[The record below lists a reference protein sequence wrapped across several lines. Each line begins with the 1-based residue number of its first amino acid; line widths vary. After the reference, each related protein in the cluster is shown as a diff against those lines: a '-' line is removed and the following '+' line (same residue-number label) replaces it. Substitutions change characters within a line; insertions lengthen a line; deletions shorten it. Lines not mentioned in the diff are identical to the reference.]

1 LALTGAQ
8 GALMKICFVVR
19 SVAGQAPTYTTT
31 HLAFEAFRRGHLVAF
46 ASIQGFNYSDTQGV
60 RATVVIPRDR
70 QVNTPRDFLEALNH
84 PYAIRTEMGLEDFDV
99 VFLRYNP
106 AQSGVERSHNPAI
119 EFGRLLKQKRVLVVN
134 DPAGLERASSKMYL
148 MSLPASVRAK
158 TLVSRSPQRIK
169 EFIRELRR
177 PVIIKPL
184 NGYGGQDVF
193 LVKNAKDIN
202 LNQIISAVAKS
213 GYVMAQEYLTEIKK
227 GDKRL
232 LLLNGEPIFIGNQP
246 AIYKRMAPPDDIRAN
261 IHVGGTRR
269 PAELTDKERLIVE
282 KIRSRIVADGLYF
295 VGADLI
301 GEKLIEL
308 NVFCPGGI
316 HNINELYGINVGE
329 YVIADLER
337 RSRVWRTHAFQ
348 QQTPVSTRPAYA

>member
-1 LALTGAQ
+1 
-8 GALMKICFVVR
+8 MKVCFVVR
-19 SVAGQAPTYTTT
+19 SALGQAPTYTTT
-31 HLAFEAFRRGHLVAF
+31 HLAFEAFKRGHLVAF
-46 ASIQGFNYSDTQGV
+46 ASIQSFVYSDNQGV

-70 QVNTPRDFLEALNH
+70 QVTTPRDFLEALNH
-84 PYAIRTEMGLEDFDV
+84 PFAIRTEMSLEDFDV

-106 AQSGVERSHNPAI
+106 AAGGERGHNPAI
-119 EFGRLLKQKRVLVVN
+119 EFGRLLKQRRVLVVN
-134 DPAGLERASSKMYL
+134 DPAGLERAASKMYL
-148 MSLPASVRAK
+148 MSLPAQVRAK
-158 TLVSRSPQRIK
+158 TLVSRHPQRIK

-184 NGYGGQDVF
+184 NGFGGQDVF
-193 LVKNAKDIN
+193 LVKNTKDLNI
-202 LNQIISAVAKS
+202 NQIISAVAKS
-213 GYVMAQEYLTEIKK
+213 GYVMAQEYLTEAKR

-232 LLLNGEPIFIGNQP
+232 LLLNGEPIVIDGKP
-246 AIYKRMAPPDDIRAN
+246 AIYKRVSPPDDIRAN

-269 PAELTDKERLIVE
+269 PTELTDEERSIIE
-282 KIRSRIVADGLYF
+282 TIRTRIVADGLYF

-301 GEKLIEL
+301 GQKLIEL

-348 QQTPVSTRPAYA
+348 NHTPSPSTGHAFA

>member
-1 LALTGAQ
+1 
-8 GALMKICFVVR
+8 MKVCFVVR
-19 SVAGQAPTYTTT
+19 SVPGQAPNYTTT
-31 HLAFEAFRRGHLVAF
+31 HLAFEAFKRGHLVAF
-46 ASIQGFNYSDTQGV
+46 ANIHSFSFSDTQGI
-60 RATVVIPRDR
+60 RAHVVVPRDR
-70 QVNTPRDFLEALNH
+70 QVSTTREFLEALNH
-84 PYAIRTEMGLEDFDV
+84 PYALRTDMSLEDFDV

-106 AQSGVERSHNPAI
+106 ASATGDRHNPAI
-119 EFGRLLKQKRVLVVN
+119 EFGRLLKQRKVLVVN

-148 MSLPASVRAK
+148 MSLPPTVRAK
-158 TLVSRSPQRIK
+158 TLVSRNPQQIK

-193 LVKNAKDIN
+193 LVKSQKDIN
-202 LNQIISAVAKS
+202 LNQIISAVAKG
-213 GYVMAQEYLTEIKK
+213 GYVMAQEYLTKAK
-227 GDKRL
+227 YGDKRL
-232 LLLNGEPIFIGNQP
+232 LLLNGEPIFVGKRP
-246 AIYKRMAPPDDIRAN
+246 AIYNRVAPPDDIRAN
-261 IHVGGTRR
+261 IHIGGTRR
-269 PAELTDKERLIVE
+269 ATELTEKEEEIIQTV
-282 KIRSRIVADGLYF
+282 RSRIVADGLYF

-348 QQTPVSTRPAYA
+348 QTSGAGQVFA